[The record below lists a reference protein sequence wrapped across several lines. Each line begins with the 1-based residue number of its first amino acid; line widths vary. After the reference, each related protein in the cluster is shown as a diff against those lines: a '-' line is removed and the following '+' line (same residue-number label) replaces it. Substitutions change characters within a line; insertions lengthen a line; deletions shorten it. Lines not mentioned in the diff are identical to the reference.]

1 MLLCSRN
8 WSGFVFACCL
18 LGLAG
23 GSVQAQQPGFH
34 GSFPRNGSEN
44 IVRNVFISVILDL
57 PNGPLDQRHL
67 DEEHI
72 MLFPHD
78 QPEAAVP
85 VFITFIPDLR
95 NLVVEPYALLEPNT
109 TYRFEITEGI
119 TDQNGE
125 ALEPYSFTF
134 TTGTQAYRKLVSM
147 DRSFGSEGEW
157 EEPIDHS
164 GMDLPPPAMRKALK
178 KPVPKPEKEPE
189 PRKPKR
195 SRQELLALVL
205 TFYQGVKV
213 PAEVKPAPVAAP
225 EAPPLPVGSHREL
238 PFSFAMLDQ
247 VWAAAEQNQALPEEV
262 TARLEP
268 KAKEPQQAKASAAP
282 RPTLTALPGPPASPV
297 SSPDPSVQR
306 LVIALRQ
313 SEKEPWL
320 ALEAAQE
327 PSSASVGQSR
337 RPIGKVESIPFA
349 SLASP
354 VFSSPFQLPARPDP
368 PMWEQ
373 ADRLLALAAQ
383 EEDAASDAP
392 APLSFAGLGSQYV
405 AEVPKLRLPEAEPLP
420 RINFEGTE
428 PDWQAADRL
437 LALAAQEEEAAS
449 DSPTPLS
456 FAGLGSEYVAEVPK
470 LRLPEAEP
478 LPRINFEGT
487 EPDWQAADR
496 LLALAAQEEEAASD
510 SPAPLSFA
518 GLGSEYV
525 AEVPKLRLPEAE
537 PLAEITSKPLA
548 GNWQTADSLLWAIA
562 ASETL
567 SEVEAMAA
575 AADSLLAASRQVVAG
590 GSGDQEKNE
599 DVQLELMPL
608 DEKAGEQL
616 VLRDEDK
623 AGRIGIAQTAI
634 FQGKHVL
641 VDFELPRREFV
652 SFVLKD
658 PKGRVYRTEGGYVE
672 AGPKSRAVLLTDVP
686 PGTYFAEIETIHQ
699 KLVRKITI
707 LD

>member
-1 MLLCSRN
+1 
-8 WSGFVFACCL
+8 
-18 LGLAG
+18 
-23 GSVQAQQPGFH
+23 
-34 GSFPRNGSEN
+34 
-44 IVRNVFISVILDL
+44 
-57 PNGPLDQRHL
+57 
-67 DEEHI
+67 
-72 MLFPHD
+72 
-78 QPEAAVP
+78 
-85 VFITFIPDLR
+85 
-95 NLVVEPYALLEPNT
+95 
-109 TYRFEITEGI
+109 
-119 TDQNGE
+119 
-125 ALEPYSFTF
+125 
-134 TTGTQAYRKLVSM
+134 
-147 DRSFGSEGEW
+147 
-157 EEPIDHS
+157 
-164 GMDLPPPAMRKALK
+164 
-178 KPVPKPEKEPE
+178 
-189 PRKPKR
+189 
-195 SRQELLALVL
+195 
-205 TFYQGVKV
+205 
-213 PAEVKPAPVAAP
+213 
-225 EAPPLPVGSHREL
+225 VGSHREL

-392 APLSFAGLGSQYV
+392 APLSFAGLGSQ
-405 AEVPKLRLPEAEPLP
+405 
-420 RINFEGTE
+420 
-428 PDWQAADRL
+428 
-437 LALAAQEEEAAS
+437 
-449 DSPTPLS
+449 
-456 FAGLGSEYVAEVPK
+456 YVAEVPK